1 MAILKKHDLNPD
13 GVRIVVNWDDMVVG
27 SSVFILSINVQEAL
41 SQIRDVMNDR
51 WSKFGDLSNGALR
64 FLDEDTKRWLLEQA
78 NGNKVRLSVLV
89 ASIIKDA
96 YAEERS

>member
-41 SQIRDVMNDR
+41 SQIRDVMNDKGWEYQMQIR
-51 WSKFGDLSNGALR
+51 VE
-64 FLDEDTKRWLLEQA
+64 DEKL
-78 NGNKVRLSVLV
+78 GVRVWRLT
-89 ASIIKDA
+89 
-96 YAEERS
+96 